1 MRTTQELHIQ
11 LDLLL
16 QKVSSNW
23 NKNFL
28 PQEKDFFI
36 NREITKFIKD
46 RISPL
51 SNTKRLSVFDTLK
64 RIQDLN
70 CLFRTVP
77 RDIVTNQK
85 EAIFELPFDFLYCI
99 SNEVDIKNV
108 CNNTPITYENK
119 NIYNKSIKPFNSNSP
134 ITAGVLNITI
144 NSITITLFDLSALP
158 PQYIP
163 QDNIEDYKKLFIYN
177 NALLI
182 LIEQNLPIE
191 VEFKYNKLKG
201 IIEFKSTIPYTL
213 NWSINNVNQTI
224 TQQTDIIKVVKDN
237 TNLVANLGII
247 DEEFKTQ
254 IKTSL
259 LSSSKGKNLKGFL
272 RQASIIVQ
280 SEPSVIAKTAH
291 ITYICKPRKVD
302 LLLNSNSDLPDEIL
316 DEVIANTVETL
327 KAVISSD
334 TYEKYAQNNLLIE

>member
-11 LDLLL
+11 LDILL

-36 NREITKFIKD
+36 NREITKFIKQ
-46 RISPL
+46 RISPQ
-51 SNTKRLSVFDTLK
+51 SNSKRLSTFDTLK

-99 SNEVDIKNV
+99 SNEVDVKNV
-108 CNNTPITYENK
+108 CNSKPITYENK
-119 NIYNKSIKPFNSNSP
+119 NIYNKSIKPFNASAP
-134 ITAGVLNITI
+134 ITSGVLNITI
-144 NSITITLFDLSALP
+144 NAVVTPLFNTATLP
-158 PQYIP
+158 PQYLP

-182 LIEQNLPIE
+182 LIEQNLPKE

-201 IIEFKSTIPYTL
+201 VIEFRSTVPYTL
-213 NWSINNVNQTI
+213 SWVINGVVQTVTETTNV
-224 TQQTDIIKVVKDN
+224 IKVVKDS
-237 TNLVANLGII
+237 TNLISNLEFI

-254 IKTSL
+254 IKASF

-272 RQASIIVQ
+272 RQDSIIVQ
-280 SEPSVIAKTAH
+280 SEPSVIAKTAYL
-291 ITYICKPRKVD
+291 TYLCKPRKVD
-302 LLLNSNSDLPDEIL
+302 VLLNCDSDLPDEIL
-316 DEVIANTVETL
+316 DEVIANTAESL